1 MDGRDNEEHIMYNMI
16 DEGTGGYH
24 YDGADDDGDDDG
36 SQYLN
41 LDEADRRDDYD
52 EFFGGDDGGTDGG
65 DTIAKTGEVYKASA
79 DHELVDALVDSYIY
93 IYVLTTVSSLRPPH
107 RANLLQGNE
116 ARPKS
121 WPMVCVSPLI

>member
-16 DEGTGGYH
+16 DEGTGGYN
-24 YDGADDDGDDDG
+24 YDEADDDGDDDG

-41 LDEADRRDDYD
+41 LDEADRRDDYA

-65 DTIAKTGEVYKASA
+65 DTIANTGEVYKASA

-93 IYVLTTVSSLRPPH
+93 MY
-107 RANLLQGNE
+107 
-116 ARPKS
+116 
-121 WPMVCVSPLI
+121 

>member
-16 DEGTGGYH
+16 DEGTGGYN
-24 YDGADDDGDDDG
+24 YDGEDNDGDDDG

-52 EFFGGDDGGTDGG
+52 EFFSGDDGGIDGG
-65 DTIAKTGEVYKASA
+65 DTTIAKTGEVYKASA

-93 IYVLTTVSSLRPPH
+93 IY
-107 RANLLQGNE
+107 
-116 ARPKS
+116 
-121 WPMVCVSPLI
+121 MY